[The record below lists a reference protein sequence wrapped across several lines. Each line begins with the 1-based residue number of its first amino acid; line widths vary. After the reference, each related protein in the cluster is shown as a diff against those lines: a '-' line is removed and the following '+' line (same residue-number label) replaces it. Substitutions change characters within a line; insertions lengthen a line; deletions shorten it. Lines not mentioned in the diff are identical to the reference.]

1 MPTSSALRSGV
12 KNYARYLNV
21 LAGTEPYVAPAVNSY
36 DLLQTEILTG
46 SQASVV
52 FSSLGAYSSDYQSL
66 QLRMTV
72 RTDRANTG
80 DILGMTFNSDTTD
93 ANYAYHWLAGSGSA
107 VNSGGESLR
116 PYAATYINAGSE
128 PANAFS
134 GVVTDLL
141 DPFSTS
147 KYLTARSFFSGAYD
161 RQVVLSSLL
170 WENTNS
176 LTTITIAP
184 IIGANW
190 VSGCRFSLYGRKAA

>member
-1 MPTSSALRSGV
+1 MLIPLGILDYPAPTA
-12 KNYARYLNV
+12 
-21 LAGTEPYVAPAVNSY
+21 AGSY
-36 DLLQTEILTG
+36 DLLETEILTG
-46 SQASVV
+46 SQASVT
-52 FSSLGAYSSDYQSL
+52 FSSLNTTYGTDYQNL
-66 QLRMTV
+66 QLRMVV

-107 VNSGGESLR
+107 VNSGGEALR

-141 DPFSTS
+141 DPFSSS

-170 WENTNS
+170 WENTNA

-190 VSGCRFSLYGRKAA
+190 VAGSRFSLYGLKAA

>member
-1 MPTSSALRSGV
+1 MGV
-12 KNYARYLNV
+12 VKLSTAGILDYQKYSNF
-21 LAGTEPYVAPAVNSY
+21 LAGNSPVSLGAY
-36 DLLQTEILTG
+36 DLLETEILTS
-46 SQASVV
+46 SQSSVV
-52 FSSLGAYSSDYQSL
+52 FSGLNSTYGADYQHL

-107 VNSGGESLR
+107 VNSGGEALR

-176 LTTITIAP
+176 LTSITIAP

-190 VSGCRFSLYGRKAA
+190 VTNSRFSLYGLRSA

>member
-1 MPTSSALRSGV
+1 MAIKSFTRSTIE
-12 KNYARYLNV
+12 NNIFYRSM
-21 LAGTEPYVAPAVNSY
+21 LAGNTAFSPSSE
-36 DLLQTEILTG
+36 DILAEEVLTS
-46 SQASVV
+46 SQASVI
-52 FSSLGAYSSDYQSL
+52 FSSLGDYATAGYQHL
-66 QLRMTV
+66 QLRMVV

-93 ANYAYHWLAGSGSA
+93 ANYAYHGLSGSGSS
-107 VNSGGESLR
+107 VSSWGEALR

-141 DPFSTS
+141 DPFDTS

-190 VSGCRFSLYGRKAA
+190 VSGSRFTLIGLK